1 MVYAKVHRL
10 IGEIAAT
17 DQPAGTWIVELKSVV
32 RAFQAEASQL
42 GSPIARHIRDELCK
56 QIEHEALAATRA
68 SQRAVLLTALKNLEA
83 MDWQPLP
90 R

>member
-10 IGEIAAT
+10 IGEIAAS
-17 DQPAGTWIVELKSVV
+17 DQPADTWLIELKSVV
-32 RAFQAEASQL
+32 RGFQTEVSQL
-42 GSPIARHIRDELCK
+42 GSHIARHIRDELCE

-83 MDWQPLP
+83 MDWQPQAN
-90 R
+90 